1 MTDPKY
7 GVYSPD
13 QLSNSAY
20 HAIGLPWASA
30 HRLATFSR
38 WGAAT
43 VTYGVDNPEPPS
55 SAMVLGSAMH
65 SRILTPKHFKDEFK
79 VWTGDRRT
87 KVGKEQWAQF
97 QLTLGQ
103 AEVLTK
109 DQANQVE
116 AMADSVFTHPTLG
129 PMVMDAIT
137 HDSAEQSMFADINGV
152 NCKGRID
159 ALCDTPMGVCLLD
172 LKTSSRS
179 LSVDDL
185 VRTCANY
192 GYVEQLA
199 LYLRLCTE
207 CGINVHRVMIG
218 FVGSN
223 PPYPVRVCEI
233 TTDWLDAASK
243 VNDVRLHEW
252 KTADW
257 DCPED
262 HVEPIADLEMPAWY
276 GSNVE

>member
-1 MTDPKY
+1 MR
-7 GVYSPD
+7 
-13 QLSNSAY
+13 
-20 HAIGLPWASA
+20 HA
-30 HRLATFSR
+30 
-38 WGAAT
+38 
-43 VTYGVDNPEPPS
+43 
-55 SAMVLGSAMH
+55 
-65 SRILTPKHFKDEFK
+65 
-79 VWTGDRRT
+79 
-87 KVGKEQWAQF
+87 
-97 QLTLGQ
+97 
-103 AEVLTK
+103 
-109 DQANQVE
+109 
-116 AMADSVFTHPTLG
+116 
-129 PMVMDAIT
+129 
-137 HDSAEQSMFADINGV
+137 
-152 NCKGRID
+152 
-159 ALCDTPMGVCLLD
+159 MGVCLLD